1 MAHVQDRGR
10 KVPAASRYRA
20 RYRAP
25 DGRERSK
32 CFPRKIDAERFL
44 STVESSKLRGDWID
58 PALGRTT
65 VEEWAK
71 IWLHSVR
78 GSLKPKTVSGYQSL
92 LRSRIVPAFGKH
104 PLSSLLPSEVQAWV
118 SAMDADG
125 LSASRI
131 HEAWVVLSQIFDAA
145 VRDGRV
151 ARNSARG
158 VKLPRQQRR
167 EAEYFEPS
175 EIERIAKAMPEPC
188 DLLVRVLGTLGL
200 RFGEAAAL
208 RRRNFDQL
216 RRRLQVE
223 GSLAEIGGR
232 ITAGPT
238 KSHQTRSL
246 PVPPSLA
253 KALADHFEKRVSSDP
268 ESLVFTGPKGAPLRY
283 SAFYHR
289 LWRPTLRSLGLPAT
303 GVHVTRHSAA
313 AAMISAGATPKAL
326 QSVMGHAS
334 AAFTLTVYGHL
345 FESDLDALAERLD
358 GQKDGFRSVSRHV
371 RGMHDADEGA
381 AAGAQVVDLHK

>member
-1 MAHVQDRGR
+1 MAHIQDRGR

-32 CFPRKIDAERFL
+32 CFARKIDAERFL

-58 PALGRTT
+58 PSLGKTQL
-65 VEEWAK
+65 EEWANVW
-71 IWLHSVR
+71 IDSVC
-78 GSLKPKTVSGYQSL
+78 GTLKPKTVDGYKSL
-92 LRSRIVPAFGKH
+92 LRSRIIPTFGDH
-104 PLSSLLPSEVQAWV
+104 PLASVLPSEVQAWV
-118 SAMDADG
+118 SAMDAEG

-131 HEAWVVLSQIFDAA
+131 HEAWVVLSQILDAA

-158 VKLPRQQRR
+158 VKLPRQHRQ
-167 EAEYFEPS
+167 EAEYFEPNQ
-175 EIERIAKAMPEPC
+175 IERIAKSMPEPY

-208 RRRNFDQL
+208 RRRDVDQL
-216 RRRLQVE
+216 RRRLRVE
-223 GSLAEIGGR
+223 GSLAEIRGR
-232 ITAGPT
+232 ITAGST
-238 KSHQTRSL
+238 KSHQTRSVPL
-246 PVPPSLA
+246 PSSLA
-253 KALADHFEKRVSSDP
+253 KALGDHLDDRAGTDP
-268 ESLVFTGPKGAPLRY
+268 DDLVFTGPKGAPLRY

-289 LWRPTLRSLGLPAT
+289 LWQPALRSLGLPAA

-326 QSVMGHAS
+326 QTVMGHAS

-345 FESDLDALAERLD
+345 FDSDLDALADRLD
-358 GQKDGFRSVSRHV
+358 GQNDQFRSVSRHV
-371 RGMHDADEGA
+371 RGTNEGA
-381 AAGAQVVDLHK
+381 GDGTTTLRVADLR